1 MSTRGAV
8 IGMLLAVAGIVL
20 YLLLGRGGDEPTGMP
35 SGKEAA
41 ARPAGGAVARP
52 SGAARP
58 SGETRPSGSTEPA
71 RLALRGTVEA
81 DGEPVAG
88 AVVTVITTDPDAGT
102 DPHTTRSE
110 PDGRFE
116 LLALPAAR
124 YTISAT
130 AAGHLPAVL
139 RSLELRADASITLT
153 LTSGGQP
160 LGGTI
165 SDATGGALEGALVR
179 VTPLSGVAAL
189 RRLDGFATL
198 SAEDG
203 AYALHV
209 APGRYRV
216 DVSHP
221 DYAPEHRAV
230 DVGPGAQSQD
240 FALVPMGVIEGIVRH
255 EDGGA
260 PVPGAWVSWQRERLM
275 LLEPGRRTSITT
287 GGGKVRADDAGRF
300 ALRGLPPGTILLT
313 ARASRAASEGPTAV
327 PLAMAEHAAD
337 VEVLVSRAADVR
349 GRVVSKQDPTQGIA
363 EASVSVGIRARART
377 DAEGSFVLEGVLEG
391 RATVYASAEG
401 WLPSFPGTALEVTAD
416 APTELTIEL
425 ERAPT
430 IRGRVEPPTVAE
442 VSIELRPQTMGKG
455 IGPGAMMLGGGPTK
469 AESDAEGRFELG
481 PAHPGPTT
489 VVARAAD
496 GRAGEVIVEVGPDG
510 ADEVVVRLEP
520 RSVVRGTVRGA
531 TGQPVTQ
538 ANVSLRRVRAA
549 GAADV
554 RLTINGREMGTDM
567 GITTEDGGFEIGG
580 VAAGDYEVIVT
591 DRYGEPLPV
600 RGAPGGVGSLAVA
613 EGVDLDG
620 HELVVDAPDG
630 VIRGIVRTAD
640 GEPAPDVWVQASMLP
655 ERASASGKDGPRTPG
670 KDGPRTRSET
680 RVIVGGVDGASTG
693 STARPP
699 VLTDEEGRFEITGL
713 RDAEYELVAEGG
725 AGGRRAS
732 KLARPG
738 DPVTLELAELG
749 AIEGVVT
756 LDGEPLERF
765 AVRVEGPTSR
775 VVQVRDAG
783 GHFEID
789 RLDPGAYRLVIDTAG
804 GRGTAEVTVDPGQA
818 AKRDVALDRFVEVKG
833 RVLDRAGAPVKGA
846 TIVLG
851 DGDGQ
856 TGSISIQQDGS
867 EESITT
873 DAEGRFTTTCAA
885 GQRVL
890 LATSPERP
898 DPLVVHFFV
907 AEPGQGVDVGD
918 LHERDAPTGTRREPQ
933 DAAE

>member
-1 MSTRGAV
+1 MSTRGAL
-8 IGMLLAVAGIVL
+8 IGMLLAVSGVVL

-52 SGAARP
+52 SG
-58 SGETRPSGSTEPA
+58 ETRPSGSTEPGSTEPA

-81 DGEPVAG
+81 NGEPVAG
-88 AVVTVITTDPDAGT
+88 AVVTVVMADPDAGA

-363 EASVSVGIRARART
+363 DASVSVGIRARART

-391 RATVYASAEG
+391 RATMYASAEG

-455 IGPGAMMLGGGPTK
+455 IAPIMLGGGPTK
-469 AESDAEGRFELG
+469 AESDAEGRFE
-481 PAHPGPTT
+481 H
-489 VVARAAD
+489 AR
-496 GRAGEVIVEVGPDG
+496 
-510 ADEVVVRLEP
+510 
-520 RSVVRGTVRGA
+520 
-531 TGQPVTQ
+531 
-538 ANVSLRRVRAA
+538 
-549 GAADV
+549 
-554 RLTINGREMGTDM
+554 
-567 GITTEDGGFEIGG
+567 
-580 VAAGDYEVIVT
+580 
-591 DRYGEPLPV
+591 
-600 RGAPGGVGSLAVA
+600 
-613 EGVDLDG
+613 
-620 HELVVDAPDG
+620 
-630 VIRGIVRTAD
+630 
-640 GEPAPDVWVQASMLP
+640 
-655 ERASASGKDGPRTPG
+655 
-670 KDGPRTRSET
+670 
-680 RVIVGGVDGASTG
+680 
-693 STARPP
+693 
-699 VLTDEEGRFEITGL
+699 
-713 RDAEYELVAEGG
+713 
-725 AGGRRAS
+725 
-732 KLARPG
+732 
-738 DPVTLELAELG
+738 
-749 AIEGVVT
+749 
-756 LDGEPLERF
+756 
-765 AVRVEGPTSR
+765 
-775 VVQVRDAG
+775 
-783 GHFEID
+783 
-789 RLDPGAYRLVIDTAG
+789 
-804 GRGTAEVTVDPGQA
+804 
-818 AKRDVALDRFVEVKG
+818 
-833 RVLDRAGAPVKGA
+833 
-846 TIVLG
+846 
-851 DGDGQ
+851 
-856 TGSISIQQDGS
+856 
-867 EESITT
+867 
-873 DAEGRFTTTCAA
+873 
-885 GQRVL
+885 
-890 LATSPERP
+890 
-898 DPLVVHFFV
+898 
-907 AEPGQGVDVGD
+907 GD
-918 LHERDAPTGTRREPQ
+918 LHGACEAPCRCVEDRQ
-933 DAAE
+933 ALRIDAAVLRDILNDGRRRSLVAFDDERRLRIAVDVAEFFVEFLDARKSARRTGAECEEARRFIRDRPACVLASEAGDDRVIGTDDDTERPIRQTGGLREGDGAESAHADFAETTSGFQRWKLMGDRLVAD